1 MKKDKAKFLGFEIW
15 QSASRISF
23 STKNLNPSGKINRTT
38 MNFEYRAAIFQTP
51 RLRITFSMNLILS
64 KLVDKGLLRYK
75 GGKFFPTSYNAVLQY
90 DVASIV
96 NYISSVFFSLSN
108 YYSFVHNWYDV
119 KIIYNYFGRYCAVMT
134 ITHKTKSK
142 VPKVF
147 NKYGFNLC
155 VKNEDGR
162 KIAKFGFLSN
172 SQFKPNIKSYVFL
185 DWSVTDIEQLFFANL
200 CIAKIK

>member
-1 MKKDKAKFLGFEIW
+1 
-15 QSASRISF
+15 
-23 STKNLNPSGKINRTT
+23 
-38 MNFEYRAAIFQTP
+38 
-51 RLRITFSMNLILS
+51 
-64 KLVDKGLLRYK
+64 
-75 GGKFFPTSYNAVLQY
+75 
-90 DVASIV
+90 
-96 NYISSVFFSLSN
+96 
-108 YYSFVHNWYDV
+108 
-119 KIIYNYFGRYCAVMT
+119 MT

-162 KIAKFGFLSN
+162 EIAKFGFLSN
-172 SQFKPNIKSYVFL
+172 FQFKRNIKSYVFL